1 MTDIKKLLDEARDR
15 LAIEHNKALMYFEN
29 ASFDQVYKN
38 GFDANKEIIVE
49 LVEALDSIDSVE
61 QIKSISDSD
70 ETEWWYN
77 SGAIEEIKQETLA
90 KVEARLRG
98 IE

>member
-1 MTDIKKLLDEARDR
+1 MTSDIKKLLDEARER
-15 LAIEHNKALMYFEN
+15 LAIEHNGALRYFEN

-49 LVEALDSIDSVE
+49 LVEALEIE
-61 QIKSISDSD
+61 MGNCG
-70 ETEWWYN
+70 TEN
-77 SGAIEEIKQETLA
+77 SERVLA

-98 IE
+98 SEG